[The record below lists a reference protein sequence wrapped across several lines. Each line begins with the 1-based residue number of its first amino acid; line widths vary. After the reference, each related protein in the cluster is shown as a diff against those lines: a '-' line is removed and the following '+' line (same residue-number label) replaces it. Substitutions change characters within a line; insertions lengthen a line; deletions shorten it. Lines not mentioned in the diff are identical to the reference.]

1 MQIEY
6 WVLLIL
12 QLAPILATGNYVFQ
26 DTGNFK
32 GFLHIEGQRIIPL
45 KAIQT
50 ICTQLWFAPPKN
62 EIYDLGNA
70 LPETVM

>member
-1 MQIEY
+1 MRMKY

-12 QLAPILATGNYVFQ
+12 QLAPILATGNNNVFQ

-32 GFLHIEGQRIIPL
+32 GFSHIEGQRIIPL

-50 ICTQLWFAPPKN
+50 ICT
-62 EIYDLGNA
+62 
-70 LPETVM
+70 